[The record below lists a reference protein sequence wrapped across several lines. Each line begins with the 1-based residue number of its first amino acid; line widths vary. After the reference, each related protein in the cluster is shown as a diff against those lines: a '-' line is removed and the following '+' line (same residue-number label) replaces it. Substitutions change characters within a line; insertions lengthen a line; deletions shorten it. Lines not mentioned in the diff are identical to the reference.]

1 MWNADTARERAQPV
15 DAKQPVDERRM
26 AAWIGKSLLVQGKV
40 ISTEDLTIDGRVE
53 GTIELGNHSLT
64 IGVGAAIQADL
75 VAQTIIISGA
85 VTGNVKASVKVDL
98 RATGSVD
105 EASPHPRPWRGRRE
119 GRGSREGARRE
130 GYARELSRVRA
141 EPVLR
146 FASPPS
152 RKRPRPQRPVAS
164 VNQAAA
170 RRRGRHGAAADRMI
184 WMRLTR

>member
-1 MWNADTARERAQPV
+1 MWNADTARERAQP
-15 DAKQPVDERRM
+15 DARQPVDERRM

-98 RATGSVD
+98 RSTGSVD
-105 EASPHPRPWRGRRE
+105 GDITS
-119 GRGSREGARRE
+119 
-130 GYARELSRVRA
+130 
-141 EPVLR
+141 PVLLMADGAIIMGKVEAR
-146 FASPPS
+146 GTD
-152 RKRPRPQRPVAS
+152 R
-164 VNQAAA
+164 AAA
-170 RRRGRHGAAADRMI
+170 KGEK
-184 WMRLTR
+184 